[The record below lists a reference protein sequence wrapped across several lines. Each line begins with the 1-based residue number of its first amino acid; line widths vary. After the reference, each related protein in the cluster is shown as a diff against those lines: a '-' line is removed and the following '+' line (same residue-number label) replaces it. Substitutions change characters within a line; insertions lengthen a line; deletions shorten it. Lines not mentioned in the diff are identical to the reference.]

1 MIVRH
6 MSQVFKPQV
15 YNSNFHGGYNAGREA
30 LKVVSDEKLSK
41 LVSLLLFSIALKTA
55 CYKY

>member
-1 MIVRH
+1 